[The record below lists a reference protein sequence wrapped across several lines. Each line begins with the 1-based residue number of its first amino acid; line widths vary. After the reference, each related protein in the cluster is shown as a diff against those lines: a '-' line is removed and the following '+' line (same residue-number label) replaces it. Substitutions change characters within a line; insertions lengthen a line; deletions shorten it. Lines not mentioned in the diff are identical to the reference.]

1 MPCSERTK
9 ARSTISDN
17 TQGMGFA
24 EFMQGV
30 VRADVAHRQ
39 QQRATSTGRADTK
52 PTRSI
57 RRADSC
63 EAVEAEPPIFAIRL
77 RPLSAARAL
86 WANAAGASSRLAMD
100 AQGRR
105 VEFVT
110 EPKTGLK
117 LPGKEDASAASP
129 ELYSFSLKTIL
140 VTDKK

>member
-1 MPCSERTK
+1 
-9 ARSTISDN
+9 
-17 TQGMGFA
+17 MGFA

-30 VRADVAHRQ
+30 RADVAHRH

-63 EAVEAEPPIFAIRL
+63 EPTAVEAEPPIFAIRL

-117 LPGKEDASAASP
+117 LPGKEDAIPAASP
-129 ELYSFSLKTIL
+129 ELYSFSLKKPFSLQT
-140 VTDKK
+140 KK